1 MRCWLIKHWLELLIG
16 AGILLLSLWLR
27 WTYWH
32 LNPLIDRDSALYCHI
47 ATIWANTGDFNCA
60 FREHIG
66 GTAPL
71 YIYLLKLGIQ
81 CGIPVIIWGRFLS
94 FFFAGAFVLAFYF
107 LGKQLFPGRRD
118 GALICMA
125 LAGLHPVIGRWS
137 VGLLREGQ
145 FLMLTAFA
153 MAVFV
158 RAFRTGGIRSAA
170 WCGALLGA
178 AAMTRQEAVEL
189 LLLGAIALLPWRAR
203 TLTNAPKKLLVQLR
217 QPLFLLFGAAAA
229 VIVIVAV
236 TGIPLSFLTHQYL
249 SKLDKIRLQ

>member
-1 MRCWLIKHWLELLIG
+1 MRRWLTKHWLELLIG
-16 AGILLLSLWLR
+16 AGVLLLSLGLR
-27 WTYWH
+27 WMYWQ

-47 ATIWANTGDFNCA
+47 ATIWANTGDFNSA

-81 CGIPVIIWGRFLS
+81 CGIPVMIWGRILAFC
-94 FFFAGAFVLAFYF
+94 FGGAFVIAFYL
-107 LGKQLFPGRRD
+107 LGRQLFPGRRD

-137 VGLLREGQ
+137 VGLLREGL
-145 FLMLTAFA
+145 FLMLAAFA

-158 RAFRTGGIRSAA
+158 RAFRSGGIRSAV

-178 AAMTRQEAVEL
+178 AVMTRQEAAEL
-189 LLLGAIALLPWRAR
+189 LVLGVIALLPWRAR
-203 TLTNAPKKLLVQLR
+203 GPANDRKKIFVRLR
-217 QPLFLLFGAAAA
+217 QPLFLLLGAAAA
-229 VIVIVAV
+229 MIVIVAV
-236 TGIPLSFLTHQYL
+236 TGIPPSFLTHQYL